1 MNYFRCGFIK
11 RLIEFQWN
19 GPIVKYYNVVSGCY
33 ICSFV
38 LIGISSIFL
47 HWMESKP
54 TTSSTARI
62 ILLSLNMMVLILS
75 LCTFELKSFLVDKV
89 GYLQS
94 FWNWN
99 DILLFVVSALTLF
112 QEIYALVKGRIKT
125 LEMDLVSTEFN
136 LRTLK

>member
-1 MNYFRCGFIK
+1 
-11 RLIEFQWN
+11 
-19 GPIVKYYNVVSGCY
+19 
-33 ICSFV
+33 
-38 LIGISSIFL
+38 
-47 HWMESKP
+47 
-54 TTSSTARI
+54 
-62 ILLSLNMMVLILS
+62 MVLILS

-112 QEIYALVKGRIKT
+112 QEIYALVKGKIKT